1 MVTRASP
8 ADPHF
13 KKSISVRIQRRQ
25 LELDVA
31 QDLFSGHDL
40 DAGTRLLLRS
50 LAAPEHERRLRVLD
64 LGSGYGPL
72 GLGLKLLNP
81 AREVEM
87 VDRDALA
94 VEYSRRNAE
103 RNRMSGV
110 DVHAGLG
117 WSGVRGRELDLVASN
132 LPAKAG
138 DRAIRHFLLDGSAHL
153 KPGGMVAVVV
163 IARLHELVEGILVP
177 EAGVEVVHR
186 QRAAG
191 YSVFHYGFSSEGPL
205 AAPSSGDGT
214 RDPLGVYERANLE
227 LAFDD
232 IRYGLRT
239 VYSLPE
245 FDTLAYH
252 TRLMAS
258 QLLDG
263 RRRPRRVLVFNPGQ
277 GHLPVL
283 IGRAFSPEGIALA
296 GRDLLSLANAGAN
309 LAGNGYPAERV
320 LLRHQ
325 TAILPADM
333 EGGDLL
339 VAVLRDG
346 QPNAITEHE
355 LGSALAMLRTPGR
368 VILGGSSTA
377 VTRLESRLGGIG
389 PLRII
394 ARKRNRGHSVLEA
407 GAQLS

>member
-1 MVTRASP
+1 VVTRASP

-50 LAAPEHERRLRVLD
+50 LATPEHEGRLRVLD

-117 WSGVRGRELDLVASN
+117 WSGIRGRDLDLVVSN

-138 DRAIRHFLLDGSAHL
+138 DRALRHFLLDGRARL

-191 YSVFHYGFSSEGPL
+191 YSVFHYGFSSQGPL
-205 AAPSSGDGT
+205 AVPSSGDGAQ
-214 RDPLGVYERANLE
+214 DPLGVYERARLE

-232 IRYGLRT
+232 IPYRLRT

-283 IGRAFSPEGIALA
+283 IGRAFSPEGITLA

-325 TAILPADM
+325 TAVLPADV
-333 EGGDLL
+333 EGVDLL

-355 LGSALAMLRTPGR
+355 LGSALAVLRPPGR

-407 GAQLS
+407 GA

>member
-1 MVTRASP
+1 MVRTSP
-8 ADPHF
+8 ADPYF

-40 DAGTRLLLRS
+40 DVGTRLLLRS
-50 LAAPEHERRLRVLD
+50 LATPEFERRLRVLD

-103 RNRMSGV
+103 RNGMTGV

-117 WSGVRGRELDLVASN
+117 WSGVRGRDLDLVVSN

-138 DRAIRHFLLDGSAHL
+138 DRAISHFLLDASPHL

-163 IARLHELVEGILVP
+163 IGRLHELVEGILVP
-177 EAGVEVVHR
+177 EAGVEVAHR

-191 YSVFHYGFSSEGPL
+191 YSVFHYGFSSEGPPPG
-205 AAPSSGDGT
+205 PSTGEASQ
-214 RDPLGVYERANLE
+214 DPLGVYERANLE

-232 IRYGLRT
+232 IRYELRT

-252 TRLMAS
+252 TRLMAG

-263 RRRPRRVLVFNPGQ
+263 RRRPRRLLVFNPGQ

-283 IGRAFSPEGIALA
+283 LGKAFSPERITLA
-296 GRDLLSLANAGAN
+296 GRDLLALANARAN
-309 LAGNGYPAERV
+309 LAGNGYPPERV

-325 TAILPADM
+325 AAVLPADV
-333 EGGDLL
+333 EGVDLV
-339 VAVLRDG
+339 VAALRDG
-346 QPNAITEHE
+346 QPKAITEHE
-355 LGSALAMLRTPGR
+355 LGSALAVLRAPGR
-368 VILGGSSTA
+368 VIVGGSSTA
-377 VTRLESRLGGIG
+377 VTRLESSLGGIG

-394 ARKRNRGHSVLEA
+394 GRKRNRGYSVLEA
-407 GAQLS
+407 GA

>member
-1 MVTRASP
+1 MVTKASP

-40 DAGTRLLLRS
+40 DPGTRLLLRT
-50 LAAPEHERRLRVLD
+50 LATPEHERRLRVLD

-110 DVHAGLG
+110 DVHGGLG
-117 WSGVRGRELDLVASN
+117 WSGVRGRELDLVVSN

-138 DRAIRHFLLDGSAHL
+138 DRAIRHFLVDGRAHL

-205 AAPSSGDGT
+205 PGPSSGDAA
-214 RDPLGVYERANLE
+214 PLGVYERASLE

-252 TRLMAS
+252 TRLMAG

-263 RRRPRRVLVFNPGQ
+263 RRRPRHVLVFNPGQ

-283 IGRAFSPEGIALA
+283 IGRAFSPDRITLA

-325 TAILPADM
+325 TTVLPADV
-333 EGGDLL
+333 EGVDLL
-339 VAVLRDG
+339 VAALRDG

-355 LGSALAMLRTPGR
+355 LGSALAVLRPPAR
-368 VILGGSSTA
+368 VIVGGSSTA

-407 GAQLS
+407 GP

>member
-1 MVTRASP
+1 VVTRASP

-40 DAGTRLLLRS
+40 DAGTRLLLRT
-50 LAAPEHERRLRVLD
+50 LATPEHERRLRVLD

-103 RNRMSGV
+103 RNRMSAV

-117 WSGVRGRELDLVASN
+117 WSGVRSRDLDLVVSN

-138 DRAIRHFLLDGSAHL
+138 DRAIRHFLLDGKTHL
-153 KPGGMVAVVV
+153 KLGGLVAVVV
-163 IARLHELVEGILVP
+163 IARLHQLVEGILVP

-191 YSVFHYGFSSEGPL
+191 YSVFHYGFSSGGSL
-205 AAPSSGDGT
+205 AAPSSGEGVQ
-214 RDPLGVYERANLE
+214 DPFGVYERASLE

-252 TRLMAS
+252 TRLMAG

-263 RRRPRRVLVFNPGQ
+263 RRRPRHVLVFNPGQ

-283 IGRAFSPEGIALA
+283 IGRAFSPDRITLA
-296 GRDLLSLANAGAN
+296 GRDLLSLTNAGAN

-325 TAILPADM
+325 TTVLPADV
-333 EGGDLL
+333 EGVDLL
-339 VAVLRDG
+339 VAALRDG

-355 LGSALAMLRTPGR
+355 LGSALAVLRPPAR
-368 VILGGSSTA
+368 VIVGGSSTA

-407 GAQLS
+407 GP

>member
-1 MVTRASP
+1 VATTASP
-8 ADPHF
+8 ADPYF
-13 KKSISVRIQRRQ
+13 KKTITVRIQRRQ

-50 LAAPEHERRLRVLD
+50 LATPEQERRLRVLD

-81 AREVEM
+81 ARQVEM

-103 RNRMSGV
+103 RNGMSGV
-110 DVHAGLG
+110 DVHGGLG
-117 WSGVRGRELDLVASN
+117 WRGVGSGDLDLVVSN

-138 DRAIRHFLLDGSAHL
+138 DRAIRHFLLDASPHL
-153 KPGGMVAVVV
+153 RPDGLVAVVV
-163 IARLHELVEGILVP
+163 IARLHELVQGILDP
-177 EAGVEVVHR
+177 EAGVEVVYRH
-186 QRAAG
+186 RAAG
-191 YSVFHYGFSSEGPL
+191 YSVFHYGFAAEGPL
-205 AAPSSGDGT
+205 PGRSTAEAAQ
-214 RDPLGVYERANLE
+214 DPLGAYQRGTLE

-232 IRYGLRT
+232 VRYGLRT
-239 VYSLPE
+239 VYSLAE

-252 TRLMAS
+252 TRLMAA

-283 IGRAFSPEGIALA
+283 IGKALRPDSITLA
-296 GRDLLSLANAGAN
+296 GRDLLALANAGAN
-309 LAGNGYPAERV
+309 LAGNGYPPERV

-325 TAILPADM
+325 AAVLPADVD
-333 EGGDLL
+333 GVDLV
-339 VAVLRDG
+339 VASLRDG

-355 LGSALAMLRTPGR
+355 LGSPLAALRSPCR
-368 VILGGSSTA
+368 VVVGGSSTA
-377 VTRLESRLGGIG
+377 VTRLESSLAGWGSLRVIG
-389 PLRII
+389 
-394 ARKRNRGHSVLEA
+394 RKRNRGHSVLEA
-407 GAQLS
+407 RA

>member
-1 MVTRASP
+1 VVTRASP

-13 KKSISVRIQRRQ
+13 KKSISIRIQRRQ

-40 DAGTRLLLRS
+40 DAGTRLLLRT
-50 LAAPEHERRLRVLD
+50 LATPEHERRLRVLD

-117 WSGVRGRELDLVASN
+117 WSGVRDRELDLVVSN

-138 DRAIRHFLLDGSAHL
+138 DRAIRHFLLDGRAHL

-205 AAPSSGDGT
+205 PGLSSGDAA
-214 RDPLGVYERANLE
+214 PLGVYERASLE

-252 TRLMAS
+252 TRLMAG

-263 RRRPRRVLVFNPGQ
+263 RRRPRHVLVFNPGQ

-283 IGRAFSPEGIALA
+283 IGRAFWPDRITLA

-325 TAILPADM
+325 TTVLPADV
-333 EGGDLL
+333 EGVDLL
-339 VAVLRDG
+339 VATLRDG

-355 LGSALAMLRTPGR
+355 LGSALAVLRPPAR
-368 VILGGSSTA
+368 VIVGGSSTA

-407 GAQLS
+407 GP

>member
-1 MVTRASP
+1 VVTTASA
-8 ADPHF
+8 ADPYF
-13 KKSISVRIQRRQ
+13 KKTITARIQRRQ

-50 LAAPEHERRLRVLD
+50 LATPEHEGRRRVLD

-72 GLGLKLLNP
+72 GLGLKLLNR
-81 AREVEM
+81 ARELEM

-103 RNRMSGV
+103 RNGMAGV
-110 DVHAGLG
+110 DVRGGLG
-117 WSGVRGRELDLVASN
+117 WRGFGGGELDLVVSN

-138 DRAIRHFLLDGSAHL
+138 DRAIRHFLLDGRPHL
-153 KPGGMVAVVV
+153 SPGGMVAVVV
-163 IARLHELVEGILVP
+163 IARLHELVQGILVP
-177 EAGVEVVHR
+177 EAGVEVAYRH
-186 QRAAG
+186 RAAG
-191 YSVFHYGFSSEGPL
+191 YSVFHYGFASDL
-205 AAPSSGDGT
+205 ALPGRSTEEAT
-214 RDPLGVYERANLE
+214 QDPLGVYQRGNLE

-232 IRYGLRT
+232 VRYRLRT

-252 TRLMAS
+252 TRLMAA

-283 IGRAFSPEGIALA
+283 IGKAFSPDRITLA
-296 GRDLLSLANAGAN
+296 GRDLLALATAEAN
-309 LAGNGYPAERV
+309 LAGNGYPPERV

-325 TAILPADM
+325 AALQPADL
-333 EGGDLL
+333 EGVDLV
-339 VAVLRDG
+339 VASLRDG

-355 LGSALAMLRTPGR
+355 LGSGLAMLRPPCR
-368 VILGGSSTA
+368 VMVGGSSTA
-377 VTRLESRLGGIG
+377 VTRLEGSLAGWGS
-389 PLRII
+389 LRIMG
-394 ARKRNRGHSVLEA
+394 RKRNRGHSVLEA
-407 GAQLS
+407 RA

>member
-1 MVTRASP
+1 M
-8 ADPHF
+8 
-13 KKSISVRIQRRQ
+13 
-25 LELDVA
+25 A

-40 DAGTRLLLRS
+40 DAGTRLLLRT
-50 LAAPEHERRLRVLD
+50 LATPEHERRLRVLD

-117 WSGVRGRELDLVASN
+117 WSGVRGRELDLVVSN

-138 DRAIRHFLLDGSAHL
+138 DRAIRHFLLDGKAHL
-153 KPGGMVAVVV
+153 KPSGMVAVVV

-205 AAPSSGDGT
+205 PGPSSGDGA
-214 RDPLGVYERANLE
+214 PLGVYKRASLE

-252 TRLMAS
+252 TRLMAG

-263 RRRPRRVLVFNPGQ
+263 RRRPRHVLVFNPGQ

-283 IGRAFSPEGIALA
+283 IGRAFSPDRITLA
-296 GRDLLSLANAGAN
+296 GRDLLSLANAGAS

-325 TAILPADM
+325 TTVLPADV
-333 EGGDLL
+333 EGVDLL

-355 LGSALAMLRTPGR
+355 LGSALAVLRPPAR
-368 VILGGSSTA
+368 VIVGGSSTA

-407 GAQLS
+407 GP